1 MKSENMSA
9 NGWATLPPG
18 VDAERGFLARPDPLV
33 AFDPG
38 RHDGAVVEYLAR
50 LDELGATLPGRLEAG
65 DLRPAVRDLEPPPD
79 GALGDLTDRELLRVR
94 QLTAFLASA
103 YVNEIGAD
111 TVDRL
116 PAGVAVPLYRSSARL
131 DRRPVVAYD
140 VLCLNNFSRDDPEEG
155 FAVEAV
161 DTVQQFT
168 RLDDERW
175 FVAVH
180 VAIEA
185 AAAPALTACR
195 RAQRAVAREDPSSI
209 EGSLE
214 TIAASLEEQ
223 TAIMRRMTEG
233 NDPAVFASEFRPYF
247 DGFADVVFEGVDEL
261 SGEPQSLR
269 GASGAQS
276 SVLPALDATLGVE
289 HEVTALLAVLGDMR
303 SYMPPSHRAAVEAF
317 EAGPDV
323 RRYVAAKDDPS
334 LVAAFNRCVDRL
346 GAFRRVHFGQVV
358 QYVRE
363 VAETTAGTGGTDFV
377 PFLER
382 MRAETEARKL

>member
-1 MKSENMSA
+1 MSA
-9 NGWATLPPG
+9 NGWAALPPG

-33 AFDPG
+33 SFDPG
-38 RHDGAVVEYLAR
+38 RHDGRVGEYLTR
-50 LDELGATLPGRLEAG
+50 LDELGAALPERLEAG
-65 DLRPAVRDLEPPPD
+65 DLRPAVRDLGPPPD
-79 GALGDLTDRELLRVR
+79 GTFADLTERELVRVR
-94 QLTAFLASA
+94 QLTSFLASA
-103 YVNEIGAD
+103 YVNEIRAD
-111 TVDRL
+111 PVDRL
-116 PAGVAVPLYRSSARL
+116 PAGAAVPLYRSSSLL

-140 VLCLNNFSRDDPEEG
+140 VLCLHNFRRDDTGGG
-155 FAVEAV
+155 FEVETV

-168 RLDDERW
+168 SLDDERW

-185 AAAPALTACR
+185 TAAPALTACR
-195 RAQRAVAREDPSSI
+195 RAQRAVARDDPSSL
-209 EGSLE
+209 EDALE
-214 TIAASLEEQ
+214 TIADSLEDQ

-233 NDPAVFASEFRPYF
+233 TDPAVFASEFRPYF
-247 DGFADVVFEGVDEL
+247 DGFTDVVFEGVDDL
-261 SGEPQSLR
+261 AGEPRSLR

-276 SVLPALDATLGVE
+276 TVLPALDATLGVE
-289 HEVTALLAVLGDMR
+289 HEATALLDVLGDMR
-303 SYMPPSHRAAVEAF
+303 SYMPPPHRAAVETF

-323 RRYVAAKDDPS
+323 RRYVAGRDDGS

-346 GAFRRVHFGQVV
+346 GTFRRVHFGQVV

>member
-1 MKSENMSA
+1 MSA
-9 NGWATLPPG
+9 NGWAALPPG

-33 AFDPG
+33 RFDPE
-38 RHDGAVVEYLAR
+38 RHDGRVGEYLAR
-50 LDELGATLPGRLEAG
+50 LDGLAEALPERLEAG

-79 GALGDLTDRELLRVR
+79 GTFADLTERELVRVR
-94 QLTAFLASA
+94 QLAAFLASA
-103 YVNEIGAD
+103 YVNEVGAD
-111 TVDRL
+111 PVDRL
-116 PAGVAVPLYRSSARL
+116 PAGAAVPLYRSSSLL
-131 DRRPVVAYD
+131 DRRHAVAYD
-140 VLCLNNFSRDDPEEG
+140 VLCLHNFRRDQPGGG
-155 FAVEAV
+155 FEVEAV

-185 AAAPALTACR
+185 AAAPALTACS
-195 RAQRAVAREDPSSI
+195 RAQRAVARDDPSSL
-209 EGSLE
+209 EDALE
-214 TIAASLEEQ
+214 TIADSLENQ

-247 DGFADVVFEGVDEL
+247 DGFTDVVFEGVDEL
-261 SGEPQSLR
+261 AGEPQSLR

-276 SVLPALDATLGVE
+276 AVLPALDATLGVE
-289 HEVTALLAVLGDMR
+289 HEATALLDVLGDMR

-323 RRYVAAKDDPS
+323 RRYVAGRDDRS
-334 LVAAFNRCVDRL
+334 LGAAFNRCVDRL

>member
-1 MKSENMSA
+1 MSA

-38 RHDGAVVEYLAR
+38 CHDGRVGEYLAR
-50 LDELGATLPGRLEAG
+50 LDDLGATLPERLEAG
-65 DLRPAVRDLEPPPD
+65 DLRPAVRNLEPPPD
-79 GALGDLTDRELLRVR
+79 GALSDLTERELVRVR
-94 QLTAFLASA
+94 QITSFLASA
-103 YVNEIGAD
+103 YVNEVGAD
-111 TVDRL
+111 PVDRL
-116 PAGVAVPLYRSSARL
+116 PAGAAVPLYRSSSLL

-140 VLCLNNFSRDDPEEG
+140 VLCLHNFRRDDPGGG
-155 FAVEAV
+155 FDVETV

-168 RLDDERW
+168 SLDDERW

-185 AAAPALTACR
+185 AAAPALTACP
-195 RAQRAVAREDPSSI
+195 RAQRAVARDEPSSL
-209 EGSLE
+209 EDALE
-214 TIAASLEEQ
+214 TISDSLEDQ

-233 NDPAVFASEFRPYF
+233 NDPSVFASEFRPYF
-247 DGFADVVFEGVDEL
+247 DGFTDVVFAGVDEL
-261 SGEPQSLR
+261 AGEPQSLR

-276 SVLPALDATLGVE
+276 AVLPALDATLGVE
-289 HEVTALLAVLGDMR
+289 HEATALLDVLGDMR
-303 SYMPPSHRAAVEAF
+303 SYMPSSHRAAVEAF

-323 RRYVAAKDDPS
+323 RRYVAGRDDRS

-346 GAFRRVHFGQVV
+346 GTFRRVHFEQVV

-382 MRAETEARKL
+382 MRAETEARTL

>member
-1 MKSENMSA
+1 MSA
-9 NGWATLPPG
+9 NGWAALPPG

-33 AFDPG
+33 RFDPERHEG
-38 RHDGAVVEYLAR
+38 RVGEYLAR
-50 LDELGATLPGRLEAG
+50 LDELGAVLPEWLEAG

-79 GALGDLTDRELLRVR
+79 GTFADLTERELVRVR
-94 QLTAFLASA
+94 QVTSFLASA
-103 YVNEIGAD
+103 YVNEVDAD
-111 TVDRL
+111 PVDRL
-116 PAGVAVPLYRSSARL
+116 PAGAAVPLYRSSSLL

-140 VLCLNNFSRDDPEEG
+140 VLCLHNFRRDDPGGG
-155 FAVEAV
+155 FEVETV

-185 AAAPALTACR
+185 AAAPALTACS
-195 RAQRAVAREDPSSI
+195 RAQRAVARNDPSSL
-209 EGSLE
+209 EDALE
-214 TIAASLEEQ
+214 TIADSLENQ

-247 DGFADVVFEGVDEL
+247 DGFTDVVFEGVDEL
-261 SGEPQSLR
+261 AGEPRSLR

-276 SVLPALDATLGVE
+276 AVLPALDATLGVE
-289 HEVTALLAVLGDMR
+289 HEATALLDVLGDMR

-317 EAGPDV
+317 AAGPDV
-323 RRYVAAKDDPS
+323 RRYVAGRDDRS
-334 LVAAFNRCVDRL
+334 LVATFNRCVDRL

-358 QYVRE
+358 QYVQE